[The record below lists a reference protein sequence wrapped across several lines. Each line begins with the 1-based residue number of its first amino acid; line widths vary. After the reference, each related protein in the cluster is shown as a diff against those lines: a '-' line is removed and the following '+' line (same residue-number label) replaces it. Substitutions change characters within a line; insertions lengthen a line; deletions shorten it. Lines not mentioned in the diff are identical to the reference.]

1 MLCSLKSDQSL
12 VQQYLFKNR
21 KKWIPWKNLFCFIKV
36 ETVTVCLSHQRQ
48 NIWYCRDIIFPLQTT
63 GRRLISIRSMIRT
76 GPRASAE
83 VFVIPSNNDVC
94 NRLVHQVGGHL
105 AATADLSYYK
115 KHKDIS
121 CHDFILE
128 TEQVKQRENF
138 RLDASLSG
146 WYQVLIFMS
155 MCWLL
160 FWRFNKNVFFLHVNL
175 PTNEKKRSWRKE
187 FSFKIL
193 MKETTVSLSVEQKLF
208 QERPLNSKSRNIQLK
223 PKAKLIWLPG
233 KKRFNIV

>member
-1 MLCSLKSDQSL
+1 MTENVYEARNQVEDRISNIEG
-12 VQQYLFKNR
+12 VLFSS
-21 KKWIPWKNLFCFIKV
+21 
-36 ETVTVCLSHQRQ
+36 T
-48 NIWYCRDIIFPLQTT
+48 
-63 GRRLISIRSMIRT
+63 
-76 GPRASAE
+76 
-83 VFVIPSNNDVC
+83 
-94 NRLVHQVGGHL
+94 
-105 AATADLSYYK
+105 SYYK

-128 TEQVKQRENF
+128 TEKVKQRESF

-208 QERPLNSKSRNIQLK
+208 QERPLNNNSRNILK
-223 PKAKLIWLPG
+223 AKAKLIWLPG